1 MEREGQK
8 VPTYIFRQF
17 QEFVEF
23 RDKLNEQFPLVTWPN
38 FSTRFD
44 YESLYIYIFLAKLT
58 ELLPEN
64 KFKLSLLKYTVSTV
78 IALFILWTDCFLKG
92 MGYEPQQYETELFR
106 KHLVNESYAAD
117 HFKGHSI
124 QAVSCIKF
132 LEKGMI
138 DYMKPLSMIF

>member
-1 MEREGQK
+1 MLYLSCGQ
-8 VPTYIFRQF
+8 T
-17 QEFVEF
+17 
-23 RDKLNEQFPLVTWPN
+23 
-38 FSTRFD
+38 
-44 YESLYIYIFLAKLT
+44 
-58 ELLPEN
+58 
-64 KFKLSLLKYTVSTV
+64 
-78 IALFILWTDCFLKG
+78 FLKG

-124 QAVSCIKF
+124 QAVSCIKL